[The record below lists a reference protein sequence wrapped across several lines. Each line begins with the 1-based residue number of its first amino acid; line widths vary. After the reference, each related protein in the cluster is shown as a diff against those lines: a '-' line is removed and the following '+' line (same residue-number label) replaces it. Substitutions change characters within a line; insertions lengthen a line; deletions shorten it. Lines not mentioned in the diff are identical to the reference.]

1 MPDLSPNPFCNKLPP
16 VTKVPSARQSAASIN
31 TDAESARCLFRKQ
44 QKDITSTLANHLS
57 CRLLSPNQ
65 IVMPGLP
72 SEVTSTVDWLPI
84 ITSHHLSPCTASR
97 SIPLWTKSSKAV
109 ETCRT
114 VPCLVAVLSRCLAR
128 WFLRISGHRHDRQE
142 PLQQGSSSMRS
153 DFARRWSESTELE
166 TIPSRLIEPAT

>member
-84 ITSHHLSPCTASR
+84 ITSAPAQLPGVSLFGQNHR
-97 SIPLWTKSSKAV
+97 K
-109 ETCRT
+109 
-114 VPCLVAVLSRCLAR
+114 LSRPA
-128 WFLRISGHRHDRQE
+128 G
-142 PLQQGSSSMRS
+142 RS
-153 DFARRWSESTELE
+153 RVLWQFFPDAWLVDSCG
-166 TIPSRLIEPAT
+166 